1 MSESESKWSSGR
13 KLVVVVLAAAVGIG
27 AWVLITAL
35 TGSDSSCKGAKC
47 SSYGVELGPDQW
59 SLIEQ
64 QANSVT
70 IRFEEGGGCHG
81 FKKAQVDETKAEVK
95 ITMVVEFL
103 VPPEGAACTD
113 RLRSRAVAVEL
124 DRGLGGRELR
134 VFRRELR
141 VSR

>member
-1 MSESESKWSSGR
+1 M
-13 KLVVVVLAAAVGIG
+13 VVVLAAAVGIA
-27 AWVLITAL
+27 AWVLSTAL
-35 TGSDSSCKGAKC
+35 ARPDTSCKGAKC
-47 SSYGVELGPDQW
+47 SSYGVELELDQW

-64 QANSVT
+64 QDNSVT

-81 FKKAQVDETKAEVK
+81 FKKAQVDESKAEVK

-103 VPPEGAACTD
+103 VPGEGAACTD

-124 DRGLGGRELR
+124 DRDLGNRELR